1 MYFSPK
7 ITLRA
12 AFCTLSKSFLFF
24 TVRPLCHTTADWS
37 SLLLTCNMYI
47 FLRSSMLFVN
57 FFALCRNC
65 ILLFASLEKRRQN
78 LCLKFAKQCTRNEKL
93 KSMFPKNKKHH
104 SMKKRS
110 AEKFVV
116 RKAYTE
122 RYRRSAIPNMQRL
135 LNNSENEKLEIFRK
149 IENTVPVNYGLL

>member
-1 MYFSPK
+1 
-7 ITLRA
+7 
-12 AFCTLSKSFLFF
+12 
-24 TVRPLCHTTADWS
+24 
-37 SLLLTCNMYI
+37 
-47 FLRSSMLFVN
+47 MLFVN